1 LSEYPLKE
9 VGERIREEG
18 HTGRYRRS
26 VLRRYG
32 KKALSK
38 HGTILMRYIDKDT
51 ESDDPKIRKEA
62 VLAKTY
68 HRIRIGK
75 RRFMV

>member
-1 LSEYPLKE
+1 MSLKE

-32 KKALSK
+32 KKAFSK
-38 HGTILMRYIDKDT
+38 HGTILMKYIDKDA
-51 ESDDPKIRKEA
+51 ESDNPRIRKEA

-75 RRFMV
+75 MRFMV